1 METIIINKNEE
12 NQRLDRFLKKY
23 LRNAPLSHVYKIIRK
38 DVKVNGKRVKED
50 YVLMALDR
58 VDLYIKEEDLAQVKS
73 RKDIRETKTGVSIA
87 YEDENILIAIKPK
100 GLLTHGTA
108 LEKKETL
115 ANSVINYLIQKEEY
129 VPRIEKTFSPAPA
142 NRLDRNTTGLVMFGK
157 NAEALR
163 ELNRLLKER
172 GKIRRIYLTV
182 VKGEMKEERTLTGYL
197 SKDERRN
204 VVSVSKRDGANR
216 EEAILK
222 VTPLAC
228 NKGFSLVEAELV
240 SGRTHQIRAQLSK
253 EGFPVIGDIKYGD
266 LKVNRDM
273 KNTFSLQDQLLHSRR
288 LEFQG
293 IEGSLSY
300 LNGNAV
306 LAPLPMEFQEI
317 KEKLFKDKV

>member
-23 LRNAPLSHVYKIIRK
+23 LRNASLSHVYKIIRK

-87 YEDENILIAIKPK
+87 YEDENILIANKPK

-182 VKGEMKEERTLTGYL
+182 VKGEMKEESTLTGYL
-197 SKDERRN
+197 MKDERRN

-273 KNTFSLQDQLLHSRR
+273 KNTFGLQDQLLHSRR

-300 LNGNAV
+300 LNGKAV
-306 LAPLPMEFQEI
+306 LAPLPMEFKDI